1 MPVSTMLKLQEDRC
15 IMNKLIIYSIIGL
28 ILGCATVERNTDYI
42 KATDEPKSDYVP
54 APPRITPDSGPTV
67 SALEGEDK
75 TYDPVKV
82 KGIKELQHRIY
93 YDKIG

>member
-1 MPVSTMLKLQEDRC
+1 
-15 IMNKLIIYSIIGL
+15 MNKLIISLSAVLVI
-28 ILGCATVERNTDYI
+28 GCATAERNTDYI

>member
-1 MPVSTMLKLQEDRC
+1 MLKLQEDRC

-54 APPRITPDSGPTV
+54 APPRITPDSGPTI
-67 SALEGEDK
+67 SAIEGTEK
-75 TYDPVKV
+75 EYLPVRV
-82 KGIKELQHRIY
+82 KGVGELQHRIY
-93 YDKIG
+93 NDKIG

>member
-1 MPVSTMLKLQEDRC
+1 
-15 IMNKLIIYSIIGL
+15 MNKLIISLLAVLVI
-28 ILGCATVERNTDYI
+28 GCATTEWNTDYI
-42 KATDEPKSDYVP
+42 KPTDEFEEKSDYVP